1 MYLRTVLATSASIPF
16 FAAFIAEREGRVS
29 EDLIAVAYFCAVG
42 LLLSFAAVL
51 DDSHGLTTWFGLVAP
66 LFFLSR
72 NTASPPSVESPASP
86 RPRRQMF
93 RGRKMVVGAAGL
105 G

>member
-1 MYLRTVLATSASIPF
+1 MYLPTVLATSASIPF

-51 DDSHGLTTWFGLVAP
+51 GQ
-66 LFFLSR
+66 LSR
-72 NTASPPSVESPASP
+72 PHD
-86 RPRRQMF
+86 
-93 RGRKMVVGAAGL
+93 MVRSCG
-105 G
+105 

>member
-1 MYLRTVLATSASIPF
+1 MYLPTVLATSASIRF

-51 DDSHGLTTWFGLVAP
+51 DDSHGLTTWFGLAVDP
-66 LFFLSR
+66 
-72 NTASPPSVESPASP
+72 
-86 RPRRQMF
+86 
-93 RGRKMVVGAAGL
+93 G
-105 G
+105 